1 MQPMTPLW
9 QAAEATSAKL
19 RVYAQRQRLM
29 ILVQLLRG
37 ESSVQQIDDATHIG
51 QPALS
56 QQLAMLRSASLVDA
70 RREAK
75 HVYYSLANNEVRAC
89 VKQIETMFFTMT

>member
-29 ILVQLLRG
+29 ILIQLLDGAR
-37 ESSVQQIDDATHIG
+37 SVQQLDDATHIG

-56 QQLAMLRSASLVDA
+56 QQLAMLRTANLVDA

-75 HVYYSLANNEVRAC
+75 HVYYSLANDEVRVC
-89 VKQIETMFFTMT
+89 VKQIETMFFTMA